1 LISLREK
8 VRDVLEGVCAE
19 VIYGY
24 NRDFAPGELICWRE
38 TANRRHAQ
46 ADGKE
51 YLAELEYTIDCFAP
65 SPEEV
70 SALHAAADERLLGLG
85 LRREALT
92 EIFDPDSAV
101 CHISARYRAL
111 ADAQGN
117 IYQ

>member
-1 LISLREK
+1 MITLKKMLYSALT
-8 VRDVLEGVCAE
+8 GVCGA
-19 VIYGY
+19 VVFGY
-24 NRDFAPGELICWRE
+24 PKDFTALPLLSWRE
-38 TANRRHAQ
+38 SGNRRHAQ